1 MRIAAFA
8 YIVLTFGIIIGLMG
22 LPPITHY
29 LTGSFL
35 SSSHLSAFAQ
45 KPPINTGQEQHLSSF
60 AQTPFSTN
68 RVTAGQQQS
77 SFGQHQGPTSSFLP
91 FLPLSN
97 QSANAQT
104 PSATTAGDG
113 NSSSSSSSQN
123 QSGSNTTTNNAVSA
137 NTNNTTK

>member
-1 MRIAAFA
+1 MNIGGFA
-8 YIVLTFGIIIGLMG
+8 YIVLAFGIIFGLMG
-22 LPPITHY
+22 LPLITRN

-45 KPPINTGQEQHLSSF
+45 KPPINTGQEQHLSAF

-77 SFGQHQGPTSSFLP
+77 IFGQHQGPMSS

-104 PSATTAGDG
+104 SSTTTAGDDSG
-113 NSSSSSSSQN
+113 GSSQN
-123 QSGSNTTTNNAVSA
+123 QSG
-137 NTNNTTK
+137 

>member
-1 MRIAAFA
+1 MPIAAFA

-22 LPPITHY
+22 LSPITHN

-113 NSSSSSSSQN
+113 SSSSSQN
-123 QSGSNTTTNNAVSA
+123 QSGSNTTTNNAVSS

>member
-1 MRIAAFA
+1 MNIGGFA
-8 YIVLTFGIIIGLMG
+8 YIVLAFGISFGLMG
-22 LPPITHY
+22 LPLITRN
-29 LTGSFL
+29 LIGSFL

-45 KPPINTGQEQHLSSF
+45 KPPINTGQEQHLSNF

-104 PSATTAGDG
+104 PSTTTAGD
-113 NSSSSSSSQN
+113 SSSSSQN
-123 QSGSNTTTNNAVSA
+123 QSGSNTATNNAVSS

>member
-1 MRIAAFA
+1 MPIAAFA
-8 YIVLTFGIIIGLMG
+8 YIVLTFGIIIGLIA
-22 LPPITHY
+22 LPPITHN

-113 NSSSSSSSQN
+113 SSSSSSQN
-123 QSGSNTTTNNAVSA
+123 QSGSNTTTNNAVSS

>member
-1 MRIAAFA
+1 MPIAAFA
-8 YIVLTFGIIIGLMG
+8 YIVLTFGIIIGLIG
-22 LPPITHY
+22 LPPITHN

-113 NSSSSSSSQN
+113 SSSSSQN
-123 QSGSNTTTNNAVSA
+123 QSGSNTTTNNAVSS

>member
-1 MRIAAFA
+1 MRIVAFA
-8 YIVLTFGIIIGLMG
+8 YIVLTFGIIFGLIG
-22 LPPITHY
+22 LPPITHN

-104 PSATTAGDG
+104 PSATTDGDG
-113 NSSSSSSSQN
+113 SSSSSQN
-123 QSGSNTTTNNAVSA
+123 QSGLNTTTNNAVSS

>member
-1 MRIAAFA
+1 MRIVAFA
-8 YIVLTFGIIIGLMG
+8 YIVLTFGIIFGLIG
-22 LPPITHY
+22 LPPITHN

-77 SFGQHQGPTSSFLP
+77 SFGQHQGQNSSFLP

-97 QSANAQT
+97 QSANAQS
-104 PSATTAGDG
+104 PSITTAGDG
-113 NSSSSSSSQN
+113 SSSSQN
-123 QSGSNTTTNNAVSA
+123 QSGSNTTTNNAVSS

>member
-1 MRIAAFA
+1 MRIVAFA
-8 YIVLTFGIIIGLMG
+8 YIVLTFGIIFGLIG
-22 LPPITHY
+22 LPPITHN

-113 NSSSSSSSQN
+113 SSSSQN
-123 QSGSNTTTNNAVSA
+123 QSGSNTTTNNAVSS

>member
-1 MRIAAFA
+1 MNIGGFA
-8 YIVLTFGIIIGLMG
+8 YIVLAFGISFGLMG
-22 LPPITHY
+22 LPLITRN
-29 LTGSFL
+29 LIGSFL

-45 KPPINTGQEQHLSSF
+45 KP
-60 AQTPFSTN
+60 PFSTN

-113 NSSSSSSSQN
+113 SSSSSQH
-123 QSGSNTTTNNAVSA
+123 QSGSNTTTNNAVSS

>member
-1 MRIAAFA
+1 MNIGGFA
-8 YIVLTFGIIIGLMG
+8 YIVLAFGIIFGLMG
-22 LPPITHY
+22 LPLITRN

-45 KPPINTGQEQHLSSF
+45 KPPINTGQEQHLSAF

-77 SFGQHQGPTSSFLP
+77 IFGQHQGPMSSFLP

-113 NSSSSSSSQN
+113 SSSNSSSQN
-123 QSGSNTTTNNAVSA
+123 Q
-137 NTNNTTK
+137 